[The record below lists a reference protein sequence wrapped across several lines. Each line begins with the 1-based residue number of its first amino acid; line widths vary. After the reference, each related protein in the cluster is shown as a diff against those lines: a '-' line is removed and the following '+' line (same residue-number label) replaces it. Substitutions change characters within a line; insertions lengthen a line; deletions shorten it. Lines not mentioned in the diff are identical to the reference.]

1 MQVKLLKE
9 AMHPIR
15 RTIGKESLVVKGI
28 SPAEGSL
35 NTQGTRA
42 AISRRKMVNVLPAR
56 RVRAATA
63 EETTGVRAK
72 GAKVLPAVNGARDV
86 KGAKVLPAVNVARD
100 AKVAK
105 EEKEAVARAAEQTE
119 RTAPAANAH

>member
-15 RTIGKESLVVKGI
+15 RTIGKESLVVKGM

-35 NTQGTRA
+35 NAQGTRA
-42 AISRRKMVNVLPAR
+42 AISRRKVVNVLPAR

-63 EETTGVRAK
+63 EETTGDRVK
-72 GAKVLPAVNGARDV
+72 GAKLLHAMNGARDV
-86 KGAKVLPAVNVARD
+86 NVAKLLHAMNGARD

-105 EEKEAVARAAEQTE
+105 EEMEAVAKAAEQTE

>member
-1 MQVKLLKE
+1 VKLLKE
-9 AMHPIR
+9 VMLPVRKA
-15 RTIGKESLVVKGI
+15 TGKESLVAKGML
-28 SPAEGSL
+28 PAEENL
-35 NTQGTRA
+35 NAQRAKA
-42 AISRRKMVNVLPAR
+42 AISRRKAANVLPAR

-72 GAKVLPAVNGARDV
+72 GAKVLPAVN
-86 KGAKVLPAVNVARD
+86 VARD

-105 EEKEAVARAAEQTE
+105 EEKEAVAKAAEQTE

>member
-15 RTIGKESLVVKGI
+15 RTIGKESLVVKGM

-72 GAKVLPAVNGARDV
+72 GAKVLPAMNG
-86 KGAKVLPAVNVARD
+86 ARD

-105 EEKEAVARAAEQTE
+105 EEKEAVVRAAEQTE